1 MPLDEIL
8 AVVSDPRDLWN
19 AMFSFQTAV
28 DTCVSGFLLPDMGD
42 DSDVKDKADE
52 FAQLVQSV
60 IDNPKVG
67 VLPHAQVVTQV
78 KAAYAACTAWR
89 TAIDSWAPPTN
100 ITEKRDEFEKLAK
113 EFDRCRTDLDTYTS
127 AVAGLVAKEEAKS
140 VLSVQKSKKAKSGQV
155 WRMFGKL
162 ERDGV
167 PKFLAKVTLS
177 PLASLY
183 YITLLYYCIL
193 LYDYSIV

>member
-1 MPLDEIL
+1 MENNEPTLVPLDEIL
-8 AVVSDPRDLWN
+8 AVVSDPKDLWN
-19 AMFSFQTAV
+19 AMFFFQTAV
-28 DTCVSGFLLPDMGD
+28 DTCTSGFLLPDMQD

-78 KAAYAACTAWR
+78 KAAYAACMAWR
-89 TAIDSWAPPTN
+89 TGVDSWAPPTN
-100 ITEKRDEFEKLAK
+100 ITEKRDEFEKLCK
-113 EFDRCRTDLDTYTS
+113 ELDRCKADLDTYTA

-140 VLSVQKSKKAKSGQV
+140 QIDEKRAKKAKSGQV

-162 ERDGV
+162 ERDGI
-167 PKFLAKVTLS
+167 PKFLAKVTHIS
-177 PLASLY
+177 A
-183 YITLLYYCIL
+183 C
-193 LYDYSIV
+193 